1 VFRALW
7 GRPDLELAHVND
19 PGGDA
24 AAAHLLSLDSLHGRL
39 AADGIGWR

>member
-24 AAAHLLSLDSLHGRL
+24 AHLLSLDSLHGRL